1 VLIIYIPPY
10 FEIKNREEMHDI
22 ITSYGFATLTSL
34 HQGSLTAT
42 HIPLLLSEDK
52 TELIGHFAKG
62 NRQWVDIAEQEV
74 LVVFQGPH
82 CYISPSWYESQDTV
96 PTWNYVTVHVTG
108 QIKLMVDG
116 DNRLWESMQNLT
128 TKYEEPTSDYS
139 LEEVDSSY
147 IQSLSKGVVGFTLKI
162 NRIEG
167 KAKLSQNHSKER
179 VERVITALVKIDKS
193 NEQDIAKWMKKKS
206 LPTE

>member
-1 VLIIYIPPY
+1 
-10 FEIKNREEMHDI
+10 MHDI
-22 ITSYGFATLTSL
+22 ITAYGFAILTSL

-62 NRQWVDIAEQEV
+62 NRQWMDIEEQEV

-82 CYISPSWYESQDTV
+82 CYISPSWYESKDNV

-108 QIKLMVDG
+108 QVKLMAEG
-116 DNRLWESMQNLT
+116 DTRLWESMKNLT
-128 TKYEEPTSDYS
+128 TKYEDPTSDYS
-139 LEEVDSSY
+139 LEDVDSSY
-147 IQSLSKGVVGFTLKI
+147 IKSLSKGVVGFTLRIDK
-162 NRIEG
+162 IEG
-167 KAKLSQNHSKER
+167 KAKLSQNHPKER
-179 VERVITALVKIDKS
+179 VERVITALMKVENS
-193 NEQDIAKWMKKKS
+193 NEQGIAKWMRKKS